1 MNIYTDTNSPF
12 PSQVV
17 SDAEKASLEYG
28 EQVAQAI
35 EQEWFSQGRVSGNR
49 YLTNW
54 NNFHQ
59 LRLYARGEQSIQKYK
74 DELAINGDLSYLNL
88 DWKPVPILS
97 KFVDIVVNGISSKS
111 YDIKAY
117 AQDPESIKK
126 RTEYASKI
134 YEDMLSKEYL
144 ENLKQTLG
152 LDLYQSPSKDIIPEN
167 REELELHMQLS
178 YKQSVEIAEE
188 EAISSVFA
196 QNKYDLIRRRLN
208 MDLVT
213 CGIAAAKTSF
223 NVANGVTVDY
233 VDPAY
238 MIYSYTEDPN
248 FEDIYY
254 VGEIKAITIPE
265 LKKEFPH
272 ISEEELKRIQAQPG
286 NRSYITGWGDYD
298 ANTVQVLYFDY
309 KTYHNQVFKIKQTD
323 QGLIKAIEKPDT
335 FNPEPNENFERVGRS
350 IEVLYSGA
358 KVLGTNTMLKWEL
371 AQNMSRPFAD
381 TTKVKMNYAIC
392 APRMYKGRIESIVS
406 KCTGFADMIQL
417 THLKLQQ
424 VISRMVPDGVY
435 LDMDGLSEVDLGN
448 GTNYN
453 PAEALNMYFQ
463 TGSIV
468 GRSLTQEGDMNPG
481 KVPIQELQSGSGNA
495 KISSL
500 IQTYQYYL
508 QMIRDVTGL
517 NEARDGSLPDRNT
530 LVGLQK
536 LAANAS
542 NVATRHIVQSSLFLT
557 LKLAENISLKVADAL
572 EFPLTKSSLQN
583 SISTY
588 NIKTLEEVV
597 NLNLHDFGIFL
608 ELEPDEEEKQQLES
622 NIQIALQAKN
632 IDVEDAI
639 DLRSIKN
646 LKLANQML
654 KVKRKE
660 KAKQDQAAQQANIA
674 AQSQAQAAAAE
685 KTAMAEVQK
694 QQAISGANVE
704 YEKAKSQFEIERM
717 QIQAQLKK
725 QEMQMQHQFDMQL
738 KQVEEEQA
746 QLEQNI
752 QVALQ
757 AGGIDLEDAIDLRQ
771 IRNLK
776 LANQMLKVKRRQKAK
791 QDQANQQANIQ
802 AQAQAQAETAEK
814 TAMAEVQ
821 KQQAIS
827 GANVE
832 YEKAKSEF
840 EKDRMQLQSQLDQ
853 QKMMQQHKN
862 DMELKQLEVQQQ
874 QQKEKEIEDRKDK
887 RIKMEGT
894 QQSKMIQQR
903 QTDSPAID
911 FEAESGLDMSPFM

>member
-1 MNIYTDTNSPF
+1 MNIYSDTNSPF

-28 EQVAQAI
+28 KQVAQAI
-35 EQEWFSQGRVSGNR
+35 EQEWFNQGRTSGNR

-59 LRLYARGEQSIQKYK
+59 LRTYARGEQSIQKYK

-97 KFVDIVVNGISSKS
+97 KFVDIVVNGISSKT

-126 RTEYASKI
+126 RTNYASKI
-134 YEDMLSKEYL
+134 YEDMVASEYL
-144 ENLKQTLG
+144 DKLSQTLG
-152 LDLYQSPSKDIIPEN
+152 LDLNQSPLKDIIPETSD
-167 REELELHMQLS
+167 ELELHMQLS

-188 EAISSVFA
+188 EAISTVLA

-223 NVANGVTVDY
+223 NTANGVTVDY

-238 MIYSYTEDPN
+238 MVYSYTEDPN

-254 VGEIKAITIPE
+254 VGELKSISLSE

-272 ISEEELKRIQAQPG
+272 ITDKELERIQAMPG

-298 ANTVQVLYFDY
+298 VNTVQVLYFDY

-323 QGLIKAIEKPDT
+323 QGLMKAIEKPDT
-335 FNPEPNENFERVGRS
+335 FNPPENEMFERVSRS

-358 KVLGTNTMLKWEL
+358 KVLGTDTMLKWEL
-371 AQNMSRPFAD
+371 AENMSRPYAD

-435 LDMDGLSEVDLGN
+435 LDMDGLAEVDLGN

-468 GRSLTQEGDMNPG
+468 GRSLTQEGDMNAG

-557 LKLAENISLKVADAL
+557 LKLAENISLKIADAL

-588 NIKTLEEVV
+588 NVKTLKEVV

-608 ELEPDEEEKQQLES
+608 ELEPDEEEKQQLEA

-639 DLRSIKN
+639 DLRQIKN

-654 KVKRKE
+654 KVKRK
-660 KAKQDQAAQQANIA
+660 
-674 AQSQAQAAAAE
+674 
-685 KTAMAEVQK
+685 
-694 QQAISGANVE
+694 
-704 YEKAKSQFEIERM
+704 
-717 QIQAQLKK
+717 
-725 QEMQMQHQFDMQL
+725 
-738 KQVEEEQA
+738 
-746 QLEQNI
+746 
-752 QVALQ
+752 
-757 AGGIDLEDAIDLRQ
+757 
-771 IRNLK
+771 
-776 LANQMLKVKRRQKAK
+776 QKAK

-802 AQAQAQAETAEK
+802 AQAQAQAQTAEK

-840 EKDRMQLQSQLDQ
+840 EKDRMQLQAQLDQ

-862 DMELKQLEVQQQ
+862 DMELAKLQEQGTTSREQQR
-874 QQKEKEIEDRKDK
+874 EKAKDK

-894 QQSKMIQQR
+894 QQSKMISQR
-903 QTDSPAID
+903 KNDSNPINFELEGKQTMGVPN
-911 FEAESGLDMSPFM
+911 P